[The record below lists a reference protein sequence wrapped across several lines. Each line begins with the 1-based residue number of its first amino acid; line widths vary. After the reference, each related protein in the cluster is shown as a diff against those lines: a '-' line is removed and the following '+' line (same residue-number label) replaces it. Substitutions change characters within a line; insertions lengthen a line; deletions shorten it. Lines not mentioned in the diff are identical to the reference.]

1 MTILDVRNMFTTDT
15 EIFIKGL
22 ENKSPILKITN
33 VLMGC
38 TAFNSMAIFIKS
50 IKAIAEN
57 QIEITLDIPL
67 PILKAWKKYSDN
79 FYSKNN

>member
-22 ENKSPILKITN
+22 ENKSPTLKITN

-57 QIEITLDIPL
+57 QIEITIDIPTQVL
-67 PILKAWKKYSDN
+67 EAWKKYSDD
-79 FYSKNN
+79 YYNN